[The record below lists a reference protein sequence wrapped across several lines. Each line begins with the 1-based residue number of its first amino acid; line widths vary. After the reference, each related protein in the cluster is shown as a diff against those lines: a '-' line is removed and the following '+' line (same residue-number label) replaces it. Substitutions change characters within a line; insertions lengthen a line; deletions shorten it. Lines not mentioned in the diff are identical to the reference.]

1 MEAKGEVPKGKKV
14 VRPTAGF
21 VVKTKKLEEGSEIVG
36 SDKVFINVVAS
47 TELAEPTSK
56 QEAGGSRWSLPHL
69 LGPPRME
76 RDKKDATA
84 STFDCRAPGPEVVRG
99 AFRETRGRRGGIA
112 RGARFLGIYN
122 SDGRPNARSG
132 PSISPAD
139 PQAASTRAR
148 WRSRTRPSRTA
159 IWSRPRPSTP
169 SSSRTRGTEKAR
181 SSRGRTTCS

>member
-1 MEAKGEVPKGKKV
+1 MKRRPRSDAENPVEKTVVGERRRRTRLQVHPPDGAKGEVPKGKKV

-84 STFDCRAPGPEVVRG
+84 STFDCRAPGPESFAAPSERRAVV
-99 AFRETRGRRGGIA
+99 GRGIA
-112 RGARFLGIYN
+112 GGGASWEYIIPTG
-122 SDGRPNARSG
+122 D
-132 PSISPAD
+132 
-139 PQAASTRAR
+139 
-148 WRSRTRPSRTA
+148 
-159 IWSRPRPSTP
+159 
-169 SSSRTRGTEKAR
+169 RTRGAGLR
-181 SSRGRTTCS
+181 